1 VSDERQPAHGAQPPT
16 LSVTGAPELR
26 RSADGT
32 PRLLFVTLA
41 DRGLLPTLTGATLPS
56 RN

>member
-1 VSDERQPAHGAQPPT
+1 VSDERQPAHGSQPPT

-26 RSADGT
+26 RSADNA
-32 PRLLFVTLA
+32 PRLAFVTLA
-41 DRGLLPTLTGATLPS
+41 DQGLLPTVTGATLPS